1 MKEYCFGIDIGGT
14 TIKCGL
20 FSIGGELLEKWE
32 IPTRTQENGKYI
44 LPDVA
49 ETILAKMQSR
59 EIVADQVD
67 GVGIGVPGPVDDEGK
82 VPVAV
87 NLHWGRVNIVK
98 EIRNMTGLRTKA
110 GNDANVAA
118 LGEMWKG
125 GGAGYNNLIMV
136 TLGTGVGGGV
146 IINQKIVAGAH
157 GAGGEIGHA
166 HVEDAIKE
174 PCNCG
179 NCGCLEQVAS
189 ATGIV
194 RLAREELAASDEPSL
209 LRDAPLTAKA
219 VFDAVK
225 KDDALAIRVAERFGS
240 YLGKALS
247 IYACISDPQV
257 FVIGGGVSKAGP
269 ILLEYIVKYYR
280 QYAFTACKGADFVLA
295 TLGND
300 AGIYGAARLVLG
312 KRYDQ
317 YASEAADP
325 EKSGTQR

>member
-1 MKEYCFGIDIGGT
+1 MKEYCFGIDVGGT

-20 FSIGGELLEKWE
+20 FRTDGEVLDKWQ
-32 IPTRTQENGKYI
+32 IRTRTEENGKNI

-49 ETILAKMQSR
+49 ETIQKKM
-59 EIVADQVD
+59 EEKGITKKEVE
-67 GVGIGVPGPVDDEGK
+67 GIGIGVPGPVDDEGK

-87 NLHWGRVNIVK
+87 NLHWGAVNIV
-98 EIRNMTGLRTKA
+98 EVMETLTGIPTKA

-125 GGAGYNNLIMV
+125 GGAGFDNLIVV
-136 TLGTGVGGGV
+136 TLGTGVGGGI
-146 IINQKIVAGAH
+146 IINQKVIAGAH

-166 HVEDAIKE
+166 HVEDAITD

-189 ATGIV
+189 ATGIA
-194 RLAREELAASDEPSL
+194 RLAREELAASEEASV
-209 LRDAPLTAKA
+209 LRGKEVSAKA

-225 KDDALAIRVAERFGS
+225 KGDLLAIRVAERFGK
-240 YLGKALS
+240 YLGKALAVF
-247 IYACISDPQV
+247 ACVSDPEV

-269 ILLEYIVKYYR
+269 ILLDYIAKYYR
-280 QYAFTACKGADFVLA
+280 AYAFTACKSANFVLA

-300 AGIYGAARLVLG
+300 AGIYGAARLVL
-312 KRYDQ
+312 
-317 YASEAADP
+317 
-325 EKSGTQR
+325 